1 MADPFA
7 NQDKIYDAEYEAIGA
22 MFNPGEGEGETNWRS
37 LSVRVAEA
45 LTDPALP
52 RYYRAEYHI
61 INAWCSNPEL

>member
-1 MADPFA
+1 
-7 NQDKIYDAEYEAIGA
+7 
-22 MFNPGEGEGETNWRS
+22 MFNPAEGEGETNWRS

-45 LTDPALP
+45 LNDPALP